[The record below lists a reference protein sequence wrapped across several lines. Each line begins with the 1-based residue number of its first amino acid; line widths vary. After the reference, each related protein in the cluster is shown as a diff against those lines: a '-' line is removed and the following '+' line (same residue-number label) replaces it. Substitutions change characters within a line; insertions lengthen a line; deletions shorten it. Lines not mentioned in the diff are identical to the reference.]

1 MGTSHGRDL
10 DRHRGVYPRQNHRA
24 NVGKMT
30 TRGGAEVSAATDLE
44 AALRDLATA
53 LAAPD
58 RERSRD
64 ARMRAGRLVLVRHCV
79 ALLGIEPPGQLS
91 VAAII
96 KLAAESPARPA
107 RRSCAVLMVHALAMP
122 GLVPPG
128 SAATSARWWRAR
140 YTTCCCGAAI
150 HSADRS
156 SRRCM
161 CWNGCTRRS
170 VN

>member
-1 MGTSHGRDL
+1 M
-10 DRHRGVYPRQNHRA
+10 
-24 NVGKMT
+24 
-30 TRGGAEVSAATDLE
+30 SAATDLE

-128 SAATSARWWRAR
+128 SAANVCALVEGALHDVLLR
-140 YTTCCCGAAI
+140 CGYPFGGSIEQKMHVLERLHATIGELMQPLEPTFPNWQGLYA
-150 HSADRS
+150 
-156 SRRCM
+156 
-161 CWNGCTRRS
+161 G
-170 VN
+170 